1 MPRPPPV
8 QWRVKWLE
16 RDGQFLGKAFVDF
29 DSVDSA
35 KKAIAKSGEDLDGR
49 PMRLTYAKPR
59 EPRADGGKGGKGDKP
74 QRSYKPAGPKPDG
87 CLEIFCGNL
96 PYSIDDDKITAFF
109 QEVGAAVTSTRWL
122 NDRET
127 QEFKG
132 VGFVGFDTTE
142 EVDKAVE
149 KGGELLDGRP
159 IRIDYAG
166 AKKKEGAWGGGGKW

>member
-1 MPRPPPV
+1 
-8 QWRVKWLE
+8 
-16 RDGQFLGKAFVDF
+16 DGEFLGKAFVDF
-29 DSVDSA
+29 DSIDSA
-35 KKAIAKSGEDLDGR
+35 KKAVAKSGEDLAGR
-49 PMRLTYAKPR
+49 PLRINYAKPR
-59 EPRADGGKGGKGDKP
+59 EPKPEAAGGWKSDKP

-96 PYSIDDDKITAFF
+96 SYSIDDDKITAFF
-109 QEVGAAVTSTRWL
+109 KEAGASVTSTRWL

-149 KGGELLDGRP
+149 LGGNQLDGRP

-166 AKKKEGAWGGGGKW
+166 AKKKEGAWGGGGGGSKW